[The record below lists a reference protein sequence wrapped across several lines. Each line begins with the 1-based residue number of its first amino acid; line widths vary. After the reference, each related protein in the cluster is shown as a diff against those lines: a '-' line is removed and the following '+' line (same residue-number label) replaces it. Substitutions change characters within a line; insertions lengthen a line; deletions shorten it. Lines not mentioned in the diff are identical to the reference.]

1 MADTTIT
8 ITIPE
13 AQWELVQQMFSEGV
27 PSPWTTSDVTG
38 TFVKQALIS
47 YLTDRI
53 RSYEERSKSVDYSSF
68 SPS

>member
-27 PSPWTTSDVTG
+27 PAPWTTSDVNAA
-38 TFVKQALIS
+38 FVKQALIA
-47 YLTDRI
+47 YLTDKI
-53 RSYEERSKSVDYSSF
+53 RSYEERSKSVNYSSF